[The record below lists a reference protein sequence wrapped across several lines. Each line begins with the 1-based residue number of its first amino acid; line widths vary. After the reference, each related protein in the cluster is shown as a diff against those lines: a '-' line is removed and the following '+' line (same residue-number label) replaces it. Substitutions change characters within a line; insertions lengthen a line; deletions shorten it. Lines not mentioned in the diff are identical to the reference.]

1 MSILDER
8 EKTHGNYTQ
17 LAALAQ
23 DLKTRLRSEGRGLTP
38 QQQESLE
45 MICVKIAR
53 IVCGNPNEMDHWRDI
68 AGYAELIYKKRR
80 AGIGESTNEEP
91 PDENDPNR
99 CLIDFGLA
107 GGFR

>member
-8 EKTHGNYTQ
+8 EKTHGDYMQ

-23 DLKTRLRSEGRGLTP
+23 DLKTRIRSESRNLSA

-68 AGYAELIYKKRR
+68 AGYAELALGKKRT
-80 AGIGESTNEEP
+80 ASGEYLNED
-91 PDENDPNR
+91 PDENILFPSGAALPHN
-99 CLIDFGLA
+99 
-107 GGFR
+107 GG

>member
-8 EKTHGNYTQ
+8 EKTHGSYTQ

-23 DLKTRLRSEGRGLTP
+23 DLKTRIRSESRSLSA

-53 IVCGNPNEMDHWRDI
+53 IVCGNANEMDHWRDI
-68 AGYAELIYKKRR
+68 AGYAELIYRKRR
-80 AGIGESTNEEP
+80 AGEFTPTETL
-91 PDENDPNR
+91 PDES
-99 CLIDFGLA
+99 IDSSI
-107 GGFR
+107 GGIIASFVPD